1 MNRYSLT
8 HVTQFAYDAP
18 VTDNYNEVRLR
29 PVQDDLQSCLSFRL
43 ITDPPTTPASHLD
56 YYGNTVH
63 HFNVLREHRHL
74 RIAASSIV
82 LVQAAS
88 HPFRHKESN

>member
-1 MNRYSLT
+1 MNRYNLV
-8 HVTQFAYDAP
+8 HVTQFDYDAP

-29 PVQDDLQSCLSFRL
+29 PLQDDLQSCLSFRL
-43 ITDPPTTPASHLD
+43 TTTPSTVTSMHLD

-74 RIAASSIV
+74 RIEAASVV
-82 LVQAAS
+82 LVQAPLS
-88 HPFRHKESN
+88 TLR